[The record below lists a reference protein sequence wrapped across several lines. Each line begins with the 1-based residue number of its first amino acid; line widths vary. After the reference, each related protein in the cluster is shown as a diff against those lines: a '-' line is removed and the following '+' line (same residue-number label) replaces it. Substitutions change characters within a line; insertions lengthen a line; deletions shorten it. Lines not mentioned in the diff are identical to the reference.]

1 MNLRSPGA
9 TKLLGALAL
18 VLVAGLG
25 WLLVLGPR
33 TEALA
38 TVRAETEAAS
48 AQNESLR
55 QQLVVLEKQQA
66 DLPRTRADAKALAAM
81 FPATADQPGLFQ
93 AVTDAASTA
102 GIPARKVTALTPT
115 PPQVGDAQGGTGA
128 AQLPTEQ
135 SSGRL
140 ARQTVTV
147 SIQATYD
154 QTWQLLENLERI
166 PRAYLVTSITM
177 STGGESDA
185 YVTTVTGE
193 MFVMPPAEEPAPADS
208 SAAHD

>member
-48 AQNESLR
+48 AQNETMR
-55 QQLVVLEKQQA
+55 QQLVELEKQQA
-66 DLPRTRADAKALAAM
+66 DLPRTRADATALAAM

-93 AVTDAASTA
+93 AVTEAASAA

-115 PPQVGDAQGGTGA
+115 PPQVGGAQDGTGA

-135 SSGRL
+135 PSGRL
-140 ARQTVTV
+140 ATQTVTV

-166 PRAYLVTSITM
+166 PRAYLVTSISM
-177 STGGESDA
+177 NTGGDTDA
-185 YVTTVTGE
+185 YVTTVTGD
-193 MFVMPPAEEPAPADS
+193 MFVMPPAVDPATADS
-208 SAAHD
+208 SAGQD